1 MIICEEKGFALFEEG
16 NDTPLQHIAISKGH
30 ESGKT
35 SNDGT
40 KAIELPKE
48 EGSASFSIADS
59 DKVYETRP
67 YAKAYGIYFYGEGES
82 IWVDLGLPSGI
93 LWAKY
98 NVGATSPEE
107 YGGYYAWGETEEK
120 ESYTYENYKH
130 KEEYYYNGW
139 WDWIF
144 SDIGDCISNTTYDT
158 AMLKWGNGAKMPT
171 PQEMKE
177 LVENCYWKSG
187 LINGIAGNFVIGP
200 NGNSIFIPF
209 AGYRLETHLYGL
221 EECGYYW
228 SGSIHQDA
236 GGSAICLLCSNY
248 SVTGESCARNKGIS
262 IRPVKDP
269 DE

>member
-1 MIICEEKGFALFEEG
+1 
-16 NDTPLQHIAISKGH
+16 
-30 ESGKT
+30 
-35 SNDGT
+35 
-40 KAIELPKE
+40 
-48 EGSASFSIADS
+48 
-59 DKVYETRP
+59 
-67 YAKAYGIYFYGEGES
+67 
-82 IWVDLGLPSGI
+82 
-93 LWAKY
+93 
-98 NVGATSPEE
+98 
-107 YGGYYAWGETEEK
+107 
-120 ESYTYENYKH
+120 
-130 KEEYYYNGW
+130 
-139 WDWIF
+139 
-144 SDIGDCISNTTYDT
+144 
-158 AMLKWGNGAKMPT
+158 MLKWGNGAKMPT